1 MGGGR
6 AYASADDANGDSAM
20 RIAIIGAGM
29 AGLACGERLRAGGHA
44 VTLWD
49 KGRGPGGRMATRRIA
64 TPAGT
69 ALFDQVAFD
78 HGAQYFTARD
88 PDFAARVAGWAAAG
102 HAARWP
108 AAGPDAWVGTPGM
121 NAPIRAMADAGDVRF
136 GTRIDA
142 LVRTGDGW
150 GVRGDGVA
158 EDGYDAVVI
167 AVPAEQV
174 AALAGA
180 HAPAF
185 AAQAQA
191 VRSAPCWTLMAA
203 FAAPLPFAADVIRGQ
218 GIIDWAARNSAKP
231 GRGGPEAW
239 VLHATPDWS
248 TAHLEEDAAAVLP
261 RLLAAL
267 GQATGA
273 SLPPPIVA
281 AAHRWRYARA
291 GSLGCDALWNGSLGL
306 CGDWLAGPR
315 VEAAWLSGRRLAE
328 AMPAA

>member
-1 MGGGR
+1 
-6 AYASADDANGDSAM
+6 M
-20 RIAIIGAGM
+20 RVAIIGAGM
-29 AGLACGERLRAGGHA
+29 AGLACAERLRAGGHA
-44 VTLWD
+44 VTAWD
-49 KGRGPGGRMATRRIA
+49 KGRGPGGRMATRRMD
-64 TPAGT
+64 TPAGP
-69 ALFDQVAFD
+69 VSFD

-88 PDFAARVAGWAAAG
+88 PDFAGRVAGWAAEG

-121 NAPIRAMADAGDVRF
+121 NAPIRAMAAAGDVRF
-136 GTRIDA
+136 GVRIDA
-142 LVRTGDGW
+142 LVRTAQGW

-174 AALAGA
+174 AALAGV